1 MGVSLKDIAEKL
13 NLSKTTVS
21 WVLSGQG
28 NKKGISAETQNR
40 VFACA
45 RELAYEPNLLA
56 RSLNT
61 GISKTI
67 GLILPS
73 ISDSF
78 YAHIA
83 HQIESE
89 AEKEG
94 YSLMIASSNSEIERE
109 NAMIRLFRSKKVDG
123 MIIAPTKISKREI
136 SRLVESRYPVLLFDR
151 YFPEMRV
158 NYVIINNEESS
169 YKLVRH
175 LIDKG
180 FRKIAIITTNPHLLT
195 MDMRREGY
203 ANALSDAHIRINPDL
218 YGEVTYVNYQE
229 NIYSTMDR
237 IFSAVP
243 DVDAFFFTTHILAI
257 EALRYF
263 YDRGIDI
270 NDLPLVINFDLPNIP
285 ETYVHRIG
293 RTGRAGQEGTAIS
306 FCDRSERPY
315 LKDIEKLIG
324 KRIPVAGEIP
334 HEEKEEEKRESGQR
348 RTTNKRSRR
357 KPVSENATAEEVA
370 ADVARE
376 KEAKKK
382 ARQARANAK
391 RPSRREKAAEQ
402 QTEQQAKAAAP
413 RSRKGRNDRN
423 DSGRRGRRSDPYAR
437 FEKNEPRVC
446 AQR

>member
-1 MGVSLKDIAEKL
+1 MQNKFYLCKNICFHLFRTIVGVSLKDIAGKL

-89 AEKEG
+89 AEKAG

-136 SRLVESRYPVLLFDR
+136 NRLVDSHYPVLLFDR
-151 YFPEMRV
+151 YFPEMHV

-218 YGEVTYVNYQE
+218 YGEVTYVNYQD
-229 NIYSTMDR
+229 NIYSTLDR

-243 DVDAFFFTTHILAI
+243 DVDGFFFTTHILAI

-270 NDLPLVINFDLPNIP
+270 NDGSWGLACIHEDSLFRVLAPKMNIAHFPIEEIGNNAVRILLNQIRQSNDP
-285 ETYVHRIG
+285 E
-293 RTGRAGQEGTAIS
+293 
-306 FCDRSERPY
+306 
-315 LKDIEKLIG
+315 
-324 KRIPVAGEIP
+324 AGEYVP
-334 HEEKEEEKRESGQR
+334 ESKVLPCRIEFRDQ
-348 RTTNKRSRR
+348 
-357 KPVSENATAEEVA
+357 
-370 ADVARE
+370 
-376 KEAKKK
+376 
-382 ARQARANAK
+382 
-391 RPSRREKAAEQ
+391 
-402 QTEQQAKAAAP
+402 
-413 RSRKGRNDRN
+413 
-423 DSGRRGRRSDPYAR
+423 
-437 FEKNEPRVC
+437 
-446 AQR
+446 